1 MSAASRGIR
10 GGQPST
16 TQPRA
21 GPWLSPKVVTRN
33 RWPKLLWDMALHGCS
48 ARLRAKASRCH
59 ASPKRQVE
67 ARAAP
72 SELAVRRGRRRSVRQ
87 VGAAGH
93 GFRDREQR
101 GKGADPMMKRF
112 SCRAVQVLLHELRGT
127 LEGDLTHIPHEGKLP
142 GRSQRINPHGYI
154 FILFGGPMPL
164 PLFGLPEEFVSLQP
178 AFDSPAER

>member
-72 SELAVRRGRRRSVRQ
+72 SELAVRRGRRRSRSEEHTSELQSRQ
-87 VGAAGH
+87 YLVCRLLLEKKKLT
-93 GFRDREQR
+93 FTLN
-101 GKGADPMMKRF
+101 
-112 SCRAVQVLLHELRGT
+112 SC
-127 LEGDLTHIPHEGKLP
+127 
-142 GRSQRINPHGYI
+142 
-154 FILFGGPMPL
+154 
-164 PLFGLPEEFVSLQP
+164 
-178 AFDSPAER
+178 